1 MMTPKEFFQ
10 ANKKVALAFSG
21 GVDSAYLLYLAKFYN
36 ADVTA
41 YFVKS
46 QFQPEFEY
54 QDALRLSKELGASLK
69 VLHVDVLENS
79 DVRKNPDNRCYYCKK
94 TIFSRI
100 CEEAKKDG
108 YDVIMDGTNASDDL
122 SERPGAKALQEMQV
136 LSPLRLCNLTKD
148 DIRKK
153 SKEANLFTWDKPA
166 YACLAT
172 RIKPKEMITE
182 TALKKV
188 ELAEGILFSLGFSDF
203 RVRVSKN
210 RASIVLREEEV
221 SLYHRFEEKITEE
234 FLNLF
239 DEVELS
245 PIRRG

>member
-21 GVDSAYLLYLAKFYN
+21 GVDSAYLLYLAKCCD

-41 YFVKS
+41 YYVKS

-54 QDALRLSKELGASLK
+54 EDALRLAKELGASLK
-69 VLHVDVLENS
+69 VLSVDVLEDP

-108 YDVIMDGTNASDDL
+108 YDVIIDGTNASDDL
-122 SERPGAKALQEMQV
+122 SERPGAKALEEMQV
-136 LSPLRLCNLTKD
+136 LSPLRLCGLTKD
-148 DIRKK
+148 EIRKK
-153 SKEANLFTWDKPA
+153 SKEANLFTWNKPA

-172 RIKPKEMITE
+172 RIRPNETITKE
-182 TALKKV
+182 ALEKI
-188 ELAEGILFSLGFSDF
+188 EEAENFLFSLGFSDF

-210 RASIVLREEEV
+210 RASIVLREEEI
-221 SLYHRFEEKITEE
+221 SLYHRFEEKIRAQLLM
-234 FLNLF
+234 FF

-245 PIRRG
+245 SLRRQ